1 MTTDNHHLNEVRKS
15 FLDAI
20 KGAENDTAVL
30 QDLLEHLEYS
40 NPALFAPYATRD
52 ETDAIDTAPLRWN
65 DQYFSTQIWHA
76 RRNFSRE
83 RLEHLIQVRELFRQ
97 EGRKGFTPKP
107 QNTSDDMPPRT
118 DTSYTPS
125 SNLRKFVEEG
135 DVSTLQTALIVELE
149 NSRLDASDLRNAMAW
164 IKARVPG
171 LFEPYAEKAFARR
184 IERDRTQWTQEYYG
198 TQVVFLDTNFS
209 EERFLHL
216 IEVREH
222 LRQQAPVK
230 AAPAA
235 RPAPAPAAPAAS
247 TASAAPRLASR
258 PSGVQARAQQP
269 HRTSTPTAQPGLSP
283 AMRAALLVGGA
294 VAIVVIVL
302 LAMRK

>member
-1 MTTDNHHLNEVRKS
+1 MTTENDHLLEVRKS

-20 KGAENDTAVL
+20 KSTESDTTAL
-30 QDLLEHLEYS
+30 QDLLEDLESS
-40 NPALFAPYATRD
+40 NPVLFAPYATKD
-52 ETDAIDTAPLRWN
+52 EADAIDSAPLRWN
-65 DQYFSTQIWHA
+65 VQYFSKQIWHA

-83 RLEHLIQVRELFRQ
+83 RLEHLIRVRELFRQ
-97 EGRKGFTPKP
+97 DGRRGFMPKP
-107 QNTSDDMPPRT
+107 QNTSDDMPPGT

-135 DVSTLQTALIVELE
+135 DLSTLQTALIVELE
-149 NSRLDASDLRNAMAW
+149 NSRLDALDLRNAMAW
-164 IKARVPG
+164 TKASVPG
-171 LFEPYAEKAFARR
+171 LFEPYAEKAFARG

-198 TQVVFLDTNFS
+198 TQVVFLDTNFA

-230 AAPAA
+230 AAPPA
-235 RPAPAPAAPAAS
+235 RPA
-247 TASAAPRLASR
+247 AAPRPAPR
-258 PSGVQARAQQP
+258 PSGAQARAPQQP
-269 HRTSTPTAQPGLSP
+269 HRTSTPTGQPGLSP